1 MSSCPL
7 KTSYPIQLRPSTAT
21 VFSRTQKLLRA
32 LCILA
37 CLCVAGVASASEHHG
52 QVTFNG
58 LPVPGA
64 TVTATQGTKKFST
77 ISNEDGSYA
86 FTDLPDGTW
95 HIAIE
100 MLGFAKLDQDV
111 TITPTMPR
119 VKWELKMLSLDQI
132 LAQTRV
138 QKSTAPVIAATAP
151 KPEVPKPGE
160 PAAPEPQKA
169 PEDANQQ
176 PSDGFLVN
184 GSVNNAA
191 TSQFTIA
198 PAFGNTRSGTKGLYT
213 GSLGLIVNSSVF
225 DAQQYSVTGS
235 SVSKPSYT
243 NLVGVATIGG
253 PIKIPHLLPRG
264 PNFFIAYQWTRD
276 SDATTFPALVPTL
289 AQRNG
294 NFTNTIYN
302 PATGLPY
309 AGSVPISPQA
319 QALLNLYPLPNV
331 TGNVYNYE
339 VPVLSHTHQD
349 AMQSRLDKTFGQRN
363 QVYGGFAFQSTRSN
377 NVNLFGFV
385 DSDAILGINTNVNWS
400 HRFNHHIFTNLG
412 FTLSRLRTSVTP
424 YFANR
429 QNISGAAGI
438 TGNSVAPSDWGPPAL
453 SFSSGI
459 ASLSDGGSVFNRN
472 RTDAFS
478 ASASWYHDK
487 HNFTFG
493 GDFRRP
499 EFNILAQSNPRGS
512 FNFTGTATQGPGGVG
527 GDPFADFLVGV
538 PDASQIAFGN
548 ADKYFRQSIYDAYAT
563 DDWRLRPEL
572 TINAGIRWEY
582 GSPMTELKN
591 RLVNLDVSSGFTN
604 VQPVLATSPVGSVT
618 GSRYPSSLIHAD
630 HLGIEPRVGLSWR
643 PIPGSTL
650 VVRAG
655 YGVYDDTS
663 VYQSIASAMAQQAPL
678 PNYKSFSVANSSA
691 CPLTL
696 ANGFNCASVATFG
709 IDPNFRV
716 GYAQTWQLAVQRDL
730 PGALQMTVTY
740 LGVKGTRGVQTYL
753 PNTYPLGATNP
764 CPSCFSGFTYRSSNG
779 NSRRESGSIQLRR
792 RLRSGFTAS
801 AQYTFSKSM
810 DDDSVLGGQ
819 GPIAAGATSQNL
831 ASGSIAQNWLNLSG
845 ERSLSNFDQR
855 HLLSTQFQYTSGM
868 GLGGGSL
875 MTGWRGRLLKDWT
888 VQGQIT
894 AGTGLPET
902 PIYYAITPGSGVAG
916 WIRPNRTT
924 ASIYAAP
931 AGKFLNAAAYTTPTP
946 GQWGNA
952 GRNSIT
958 GPGQLSFNASLART
972 FRLNK
977 RFNLDFRVDSS
988 NVLNHVVFSNWNNI
1002 TNSSQF
1008 GAPGNANSM
1017 RSMQA
1022 TTRLRF

>member
-1 MSSCPL
+1 
-7 KTSYPIQLRPSTAT
+7 
-21 VFSRTQKLLRA
+21 VFFSRTQRLLRSFC
-32 LCILA
+32 LLA
-37 CLCVAGVASASEHHG
+37 CLGFAAAASASEYHG

-64 TVTATQGTKKFST
+64 TITASQGDKKFVT

-86 FTDLPDGTW
+86 FPDLPDGKW
-95 HIAIE
+95 HISIE
-100 MLGFAKLDQDV
+100 MQCFAKLDRDV
-111 TITPTMPR
+111 AIAPNVPGGM
-119 VKWELKMLSLDQI
+119 WELKLLPLDQI

-138 QKSTAPVIAATAP
+138 QKAAPPVVATTASNPEAPKSGAAAT
-151 KPEVPKPGE
+151 
-160 PAAPEPQKA
+160 PEPQKA
-169 PEDANQQ
+169 PEEANQQ
-176 PSDGFLVN
+176 PLDGFLVN

-198 PAFGNTRSGTKGLYT
+198 PAFGNQRSGTKGLYN
-213 GSLGLIVNSSVF
+213 GSVGLIINNSAF
-225 DAQQYSVTGS
+225 DAQPYSFTSS
-235 SVSKPSYT
+235 SVPKASYT
-243 NLVGVATIGG
+243 DLVGVATFGG

-276 SDATTFPALVPTL
+276 SNASISPALVPTL
-289 AQRNG
+289 DQRSG
-294 NFTNTIYN
+294 IFTNTIYN

-309 AGSVPISPQA
+309 SGNVPISSQA
-319 QALLNLYPLPNV
+319 QALLNLYPLPNI
-331 TGNVYNYE
+331 TNNSYNYE
-339 VPVLSHTHQD
+339 VPILSHTHQD
-349 AMQSRLDKTFGQRN
+349 AMQTRLDKSFGQRN
-363 QVYGGFAFQSTRSN
+363 QVYGQFAFQNTRSSGA
-377 NVNLFGFV
+377 NVFGFL
-385 DSDAILGINTNVNWS
+385 DTTDILGLNSSINWS

-412 FTLSRLRTSVTP
+412 FNFSRLRTLVTP
-424 YFANR
+424 YFDDR
-429 QNISGAAGI
+429 QNISASAGI
-438 TGNSVAPSDWGPPAL
+438 TGNSMAPADWGPPAL

-459 ASLSDGGSVFNRN
+459 AGLSDANSAFNRN
-472 RTDAFS
+472 RTDGIS

-487 HNFTFG
+487 HNVTFG
-493 GDFRRP
+493 GDFRRQ
-499 EFNILAQSNPRGS
+499 EFNYLAQSNPRGT
-512 FNFTGTATQGPGGVG
+512 FTFTSPGATSGPGGTG
-527 GDPFADFLVGV
+527 GDPFADFLIGV
-538 PDASQIAFGN
+538 PDGSSIAFGN
-548 ADKYFRQSIYDAYAT
+548 ADKYFRQSVYDAYAT
-563 DDWRLRPEL
+563 DDWRIRPEL

-582 GSPMTELKN
+582 GAPMTELFN
-591 RLVNLDVSSGFTN
+591 RLANLDVASGFTQ
-604 VQPVLATSPVGSVT
+604 VAPVLATNPIGTVT
-618 GSRYPSSLIHAD
+618 GSRYPTSLIRPD

-663 VYQSIASAMAQQAPL
+663 VYQSTASQMAQQAPL
-678 PNYKSFSVANSSA
+678 PLYKSFTVQNSTA

-696 ANGFNCASVATFG
+696 ANGFNCASAATFG
-709 IDPNFRV
+709 VDSNFRV

-740 LGVKGTRGVQTYL
+740 LGVKGTRGVQAYL

-764 CPSCFSGFTYRSSNG
+764 CSTCTSGFTYRSSNG
-779 NSRRESGSIQLRR
+779 DSKRESGSVQLRR

-801 AQYTFSKSM
+801 AQYTFSKSI

-831 ASGSIAQNWLNLSG
+831 ASASIAQNWLNLSG

-855 HLLSTQFQYTSGM
+855 HLLNAQVQYTSGM

-875 MTGWRGRLLKDWT
+875 MTGWRGRVLKDWT
-888 VQGQIT
+888 VQGQIV

-902 PIYYAITPGSGVAG
+902 PIYFASTPGSGVYGAL
-916 WIRPNRTT
+916 RPNRTT

-931 AGKFLNAAAYTTPTP
+931 AGKFLNAAAYAAPTA
-946 GQWGNA
+946 GQYGNA

-958 GPGQLSFNASLART
+958 GPNQFSFNASLART

-977 RFNLDFRVDSS
+977 RFNLDFRIDST
-988 NVLNHVVFSNWNNI
+988 NLLNHVVFPSWNTTLNPISGSNLTLNPALNPV
-1002 TNSSQF
+1002 F
-1008 GAPGNANSM
+1008 GAPNPANAM
-1017 RSMQA
+1017 RSLQA

>member
-1 MSSCPL
+1 
-7 KTSYPIQLRPSTAT
+7 
-21 VFSRTQKLLRA
+21 
-32 LCILA
+32 
-37 CLCVAGVASASEHHG
+37 
-52 QVTFNG
+52 

-64 TVTATQGTKKFST
+64 TVTATQGTKKFT
-77 ISNEDGSYA
+77 TVSNEDGSYA

-95 HIAIE
+95 HISIE
-100 MLGFAKLDQDV
+100 MLCFAKLDQDV
-111 TITPTMPR
+111 TITPNIPGLT
-119 VKWELKMLSLDQI
+119 WELKMLPLDQI

-138 QKSTAPVIAATAP
+138 QKAAAPVIAATTP
-151 KPEVPKPGE
+151 KPEAPKPGE
-160 PAAPEPQKA
+160 AAAPEPQKS

-198 PAFGNTRSGTKGLYT
+198 PAFGNTRSGAKGLYN
-213 GSLGLIVNSSVF
+213 GSLGLIINNSAF
-225 DAQQYSVTGS
+225 DAQQYSITGT
-235 SVSKPSYT
+235 SVAKPSYT
-243 NLVGVATIGG
+243 DLVGVATFGG
-253 PIKIPHLLPRG
+253 PIRIPHLLPHG
-264 PNFFIAYQWTRD
+264 PNFFVAYQWTRD
-276 SDATTFPALVPTL
+276 SDATTDPALVPTL

-294 NFTNTIYN
+294 VFTNNTIYN

-309 AGSVPISPQA
+309 AGNVPISPQA

-331 TGNVYNYE
+331 TGNPSGYNYE

-377 NVNLFGFV
+377 NNANVFGFV
-385 DSDAILGINTNVNWS
+385 DTDDILGINTNLNWS

-412 FTLSRLRTSVTP
+412 FTLSRLRTLVTP
-424 YFANR
+424 YFDNR
-429 QNISGAAGI
+429 QNISGSAGI
-438 TGNSVAPSDWGPPAL
+438 TGNSIAPSDWGPPTL
-453 SFSSGI
+453 GFSSGI
-459 ASLSDGGSVFNRN
+459 QGLTDSNSAFNRN

-493 GDFRRP
+493 GDFRRQ
-499 EFNILAQSNPRGS
+499 EYNILAQANPRGT
-512 FNFTGTATQGPGGVG
+512 FTFTGQATQGPGGTG
-527 GDPFADFLVGV
+527 GDPFADFLVGI
-538 PDASQIAFGN
+538 PDGSQIAFGN
-548 ADKYFRQSIYDAYAT
+548 ADKYFRQSVYDAYAT
-563 DDWRLRPEL
+563 DDWRIRPEL

-582 GSPMTELKN
+582 GAPMTELFN
-591 RLVNLDVSSGFTN
+591 RLVNLDVSSGFTS
-604 VQPVLATSPVGSVT
+604 VMPVLATSPVGTVT
-618 GSRYPSSLIHAD
+618 GSHYPNSLIRAD
-630 HLGIEPRVGLSWR
+630 HLGIEPRVGVSWR

-663 VYQSIASAMAQQAPL
+663 VYQSTASQMAQQAPL
-678 PNYKSFSVANSSA
+678 PNYKSFTVQNSTT

-696 ANGFNCASVATFG
+696 ANGFNCASAATFG
-709 IDPNFRV
+709 VDPNFRV

-740 LGVKGTRGVQTYL
+740 LGVKGTRGVQAYL
-753 PNTYPLGATNP
+753 PNTFPIGATNP
-764 CPSCFSGFTYRSSNG
+764 CSTCTSGFTYRSSNG
-779 NSRRESGSIQLRR
+779 NSKRESGSVQLRR

-801 AQYTFSKSM
+801 AQYTFSKSI

-855 HLLSTQFQYTSGM
+855 HLLNAQVQYTSGM

-875 MTGWRGRLLKDWT
+875 MSGWRGRILKDWT
-888 VQGQIT
+888 ALGQVVV
-894 AGTGLPET
+894 GTGLPET
-902 PIYYAITPGSGVAG
+902 PIYGAFTAGSGIYG
-916 WIRPNRTT
+916 TIRPNRTT

-931 AGKFLNAAAYTTPTP
+931 AGKFLNPAAYTAPTA

-972 FRLNK
+972 FRLTK
-977 RFNLDFRVDSS
+977 RFNLDFRIDST
-988 NVLNHVVFSNWNNI
+988 NLLNHVVFTSYNTTI
-1002 TNSSQF
+1002 TSSQF
-1008 GAPGNANSM
+1008 GAPAAANTM
-1017 RSMQA
+1017 RSLQA